1 MADEKDDVAPDLDD
15 TGVFSTG
22 WTNNP
27 AWSETLRKNASI
39 IPTDQTT
46 STNRS
51 LTIYD
56 LIEFG
61 PAGTIPTTPTLSDE
75 EISNMRLATSKAEAV
90 RHRAGKFSYDFSHVY
105 LEEKFQNPDN
115 GDETTFPSECGKK
128 WLDIPAI
135 RGDLT
140 FDSKAFLARALLDF
154 IGCVAWEWQLTVGFG
169 DRSSGAEFQLDELS
183 LESMLNLAWNTT
195 YRWSNYHAWWPRGS
209 VGYKFNFARY
219 RLADSIRDKGVRRI
233 VTEDDLPYGGNYFR
247 MGTKDFLKETGISID
262 ALTQGKYTNKGRGP
276 TSTQADDLDGVHVL
290 ADYTKGWT
298 PVSRSKIRH
307 ARLKYVTA
315 KDILAYNYFY
325 LNEEEAQAAF
335 EPASE
340 RKKLED
346 QIEATTD
353 EEEKVKLQ
361 DQYDALLKKQRADCV
376 NTGNA
381 APIDV
386 ENVNLDNLI
395 FSEKCILA
403 SNLKILAEMNT
414 ARAVR
419 TKKYEKVELCT
430 GSPTDFINKLYMQ
443 KGFLEFAHQTT
454 NLQVSTLLP
463 IYRFYKIEY
472 DEKGCPAKQIEISF
486 PQRTDFTAMLKSHGR
501 GQVGVRS
508 IEWSYI
514 SDNPST
520 VRNDITATV
529 TLFFQN
535 FNALVEP
542 HTNKNG
548 DTWNYLNLIR
558 RPPKDLQKIV
568 KAQQNARSRTNPQ
581 TGNKN
586 GCPSKETDVAVATS
600 QTTTSAA
607 NPAAD
612 DISSASNEQEV
623 DINPRSADAKF
634 YEIKMVVGWAPPK
647 KIVAG
652 ENKPLMREGIK
663 NNATPLFL
671 TLVDHEFDIGQD
683 GVFELTLTYRA
694 RIEGLLSDGRA
705 NVLATNYNRQAREE
719 LDQRMTVAKLK
730 CDEDEI
736 ENIKTQIEG
745 QKRVQ
750 KAWLADALLS
760 DLLQGAGDFN
770 NKTQVFT
777 ALLTPQ
783 DLTDAQYHT
792 EDIPLTFSNTNVIGK
807 GPIDGLQALSGEAT
821 EAALS
826 DIFKDTYGYII
837 ARSASLD
844 GELLSSNVAT
854 KDATSLTKEERD
866 ARFKDDA
873 DRSGTD
879 QLVDL
884 DEELK
889 YVAAT
894 RSGFYATTFLSAV
907 GATGFTTAQM
917 DNIVKLV
924 EENEKRSTDERA
936 AIEKTGYPMHFMFA
950 GDLINSAAVHAL
962 SYMGTDLSTSQV
974 GFAPC
979 TTENIKVVLGPVSL
993 QDKKGQTYTI
1003 NIADIPISLNSFK
1016 EWFKRNI
1023 TDQDRASY
1031 SLIKFIRDLIQEAV
1045 VDVLNADCFQG
1056 TIQQKIN
1063 LKSGIISIPMKKNGG
1078 SPIDERIKEGGF
1090 VPDGLTSNRGGLGGW
1105 KFDETV
1111 LANTLPI
1118 QDVTPTSPLY
1128 QGNVWS
1134 KAGEMFHYLYVYGET
1149 QEPASDLN
1157 GDFTKDVSRGI
1168 YHLYMGA
1175 EKGLVKSI
1183 KFSKTDQPFLR
1194 EARFERDALNPL
1206 AELSAVYKADVT
1218 LVGNTMFYPGQ
1229 YVFINMQPIGQ
1240 DLGHPGDKKANNGYG
1255 SYANQLGLGGY
1266 HIITKVQNEITSDNQ
1281 FETTLTC
1288 LWDNSGDGRS
1298 RLSAGSQ
1305 TTVDSCGED
1314 KTSVGDTTIPGT
1326 ENMPGGS
1333 TIEQP

>member
-1 MADEKDDVAPDLDD
+1 MADEKNDVAPDLDD
-15 TGVFSTG
+15 TGMFSTG
-22 WTNNP
+22 WNNNP
-27 AWSETLRKNASI
+27 AWGATQRGNASI

-46 STNRS
+46 STNRN

-61 PAGTIPTTPTLSDE
+61 PAGKIPTD
-75 EISNMRLATSKAEAV
+75 
-90 RHRAGKFSYDFSHVY
+90 SHGLYSRDGSGWNSHDY
-105 LEEKFQNPDN
+105 LKEKFKNPEN
-115 GDETTFPSECGKK
+115 GTPSTFPSECGKK

-140 FDSKAFLARALLDF
+140 FGSKAVLARALLDF
-154 IGCVAWEWQLTVGFG
+154 VGCVAWEWQQSKGLHVAQKRLR
-169 DRSSGAEFQLDELS
+169 DLS
-183 LESMLNLAWNTT
+183 LEDVLNLAWHTNYWNT
-195 YRWSNYHAWWPRGS
+195 NYHVWFPRGS
-209 VGYKFNFARY
+209 VGYKFNFGRY
-219 RLADSIRDKGVRRI
+219 NLTGDAQGETDKRI
-233 VTEDDLPYGGNYFR
+233 VTEDDLPFGGRYFR
-247 MGTKDFLKETGISID
+247 MGTKEFVKETGISID
-262 ALTQGKYTNKGRGP
+262 ALTQGMYTNKGRGP

-335 EPASE
+335 DPANQ

-346 QIEATTD
+346 QIEATKD
-353 EEEKVKLQ
+353 EKEKAELL
-361 DQYDALLKKQRADCV
+361 DQYDALLRKQRADCV

-381 APIDV
+381 APWDV
-386 ENVNLDNLI
+386 ENANLDNLI

-403 SNLKILAEMNT
+403 SNLKILAQMNT
-414 ARAVR
+414 ARAIR

-454 NLQVSTLLP
+454 NLQLSTLLP

-501 GQVGVRS
+501 GQVGVRN

-542 HTNKNG
+542 RTNKSG
-548 DTWNYLNLIR
+548 DTWNYLNLLR

-607 NPAAD
+607 NPADD
-612 DISSASNEQEV
+612 DISSATNEQEV

-671 TLVDHEFDIGQD
+671 TLIDHEFDIGQD

-719 LDQRMTVAKLK
+719 LDNRMTMAKLK

-750 KAWLADALLS
+750 KAWLADTLLS

-783 DLTDAQYHT
+783 DLVDAQYHT
-792 EDIPLTFSNTNVIGK
+792 EDIPLTFSNTNVIGP
-807 GPIDGLQALSGEAT
+807 GPIDGLQALAGEAT
-821 EAALS
+821 QAALS
-826 DIFKDTYGYII
+826 DIFKDTYNYIV
-837 ARSASLD
+837 ARGAKLEGD
-844 GELLSSNVAT
+844 LLSAQVAT
-854 KDATSLTKEERD
+854 KDASSLSKEERD
-866 ARFKDDA
+866 ARFKDDI
-873 DRSGTD
+873 DRSTTG

-884 DEELK
+884 QEPLEDM
-889 YVAAT
+889 VW
-894 RSGFYATTFLSAV
+894 TTTNFGGTALLAYHL
-907 GATGFTTAQM
+907 GMTGGWTKEQIL
-917 DNIVKLV
+917 NIEKIV
-924 EENEKRSTDERA
+924 EDQKKRSTDEKA
-936 AIEKTGYPMHFMFA
+936 AIEKSGYPMHFMFA

-1016 EWFKRNI
+1016 DWFKRNI
-1023 TDQDRASY
+1023 TDQDRTSY

-1063 LKSGIISIPMKKNGG
+1063 LKTGIVSIPMKSNGA

-1090 VPDGLTSNRGGLGGW
+1090 VPDGLTSNRQSAMGGGLTGW
-1105 KFDETV
+1105 RFDETV

-1118 QDVTPTSPLY
+1118 QDLTPTSPLY

-1240 DLGHPGDKKANNGYG
+1240 DLGHPGDKKANDGYG

-1314 KTSVGDTTIPGT
+1314 KTSIGDTTIPGT